1 MIGFLCLYANGEYK
15 TGFTN
20 CGFVKLLGENE
31 SGELPLARTGWVAYG
46 LAVGMCFGVRGT

>member
-31 SGELPLARTGWVAYG
+31 SGTIAAGEN
-46 LAVGMCFGVRGT
+46 